1 MLRYKTHRKIL
12 DSEIEKS
19 RVFYDKIIKD
29 LQERLKKAENLE
41 SVLSKFSSIFGDGDL
56 KFSYSMG
63 TINLGDDV
71 LVYVDDLFGGK
82 VIKQEGI
89 PAIKIETNGVVRTG
103 ITKQKADK
111 GYSYKLVRA

>member
-1 MLRYKTHRKIL
+1 MIRNKTHNQIIEHKDKTISDYYAKIVRLEKELEQARNLEKIL
-12 DSEIEKS
+12 D
-19 RVFYDKIIKD
+19 
-29 LQERLKKAENLE
+29 
-41 SVLSKFSSIFGDGDL
+41 KFTSIFGTSDL

-63 TINLGDDV
+63 TLNLGDDV

-111 GYSYKLVRA
+111 GYSYKLIRV